1 MIFLLTFIITCF
13 SIFFL
18 DKEIA
23 IHFSERYATA
33 LQTNYLYYFLS
44 PEKIHG
50 IAKFITK
57 FGEGY
62 FPGIL
67 FVIFLFNKKYNKY
80 ASGIFYSFMFSGL
93 TVIILKY
100 IFGRERPYYDWNPL
114 HINGI
119 IHNINNGNI
128 FKSIFESFPSGHTIT
143 IFALIGFLITKV
155 PIKKNIK
162 FLIIILGILVGFSR
176 IILSY
181 HWFSDVFMGGVLG
194 FYIGRQVGLFSSPMD
209 WFENIKSNHLLN
221 YQLKKSLKNH

>member
-1 MIFLLTFIITCF
+1 MIIFLTFVITLF

-44 PEKIHG
+44 PEKIHAM
-50 IAKFITK
+50 AKFITK

-67 FVIFLFNKKYNKY
+67 FIIFLFNKKYKKY
-80 ASGIFYSFMFSGL
+80 ASGIFYSFIFSGL

-119 IHNINNGNI
+119 IFNISKGNI

-143 IFALIGFLITKV
+143 IFALVGFLITKV
-155 PIKKNIK
+155 PIRKPIK
-162 FLIIILGILVGFSR
+162 FLLIILAILVGFSR

-181 HWFSDVFMGGVLG
+181 HWFSDVFIGAILG
-194 FYIGRQVGLFSSPMD
+194 FYIGKQVGLFSSPL
-209 WFENIKSNHLLN
+209 KLLSNFKTIYNLN